1 MALASRARPSAP
13 RPPEAQETHHGKW
26 WPLAVVCIAV
36 FMLLIDI
43 TVVNVALPQIQT
55 DLHASFSQLEWV
67 VDAYALML
75 SVLQLT
81 AGTIG
86 DRFGRKTLFLIGI
99 GIFTIG
105 SALCGLA
112 PTAVT
117 LDFFRALQGVGGAVM
132 FATSL
137 ALIGENYTGK
147 DRGTAFGMWGLT
159 AGVSIAAGP
168 LIGGGLTSGI
178 DWRWIFWVNVPI
190 GVVAVFLAANRLV
203 KSRIEQTR
211 HIDWP
216 GLLLSGG
223 ALTTLV
229 YALIEGVSVGW
240 RSAEILSLLSASAV
254 LWVAFVVTELKV
266 AEPMLDVRLFRRFG
280 FTGAQVA
287 AFAIAASLFSM
298 FLYLTIYLQ
307 DILGFS
313 ALGAGLRLLPIT
325 ALTLVAA
332 PIAGRLSSRIAYRYL
347 LGAGLALVGVG
358 LLLMHGVTVTSSWTA
373 LLPGFVLA
381 GLGSGVVNPPL
392 GSLAVSVVEQ
402 SRSGMGA
409 GVNNSFRQVGLATGI
424 AALGTI
430 FVFRIEHLL
439 TTTVPQLPPAKI
451 AAAANAI
458 SAGSI
463 RTVLSHSPPG
473 ARQAVARAARAA
485 FVSGLNDLL
494 LIAAA
499 VAIVGAAASLILV
512 RQKDLLSGH

>member
-1 MALASRARPSAP
+1 MAVASRTPALALEE
-13 RPPEAQETHHGKW
+13 PEQRHGKW

-86 DRFGRKTLFLIGI
+86 DRFGRKSLFLVGI
-99 GIFTIG
+99 GIFTVG

-112 PTAVT
+112 PSAVA
-117 LDFFRALQGVGGAVM
+117 LDFFRAVQGVGGAIM

-137 ALIGENYTGK
+137 AIIGENYTGK
-147 DRGTAFGMWGLT
+147 DRGAAFGMWGLT

-203 KSRIEQTR
+203 KSRIEEAR

-216 GLLLSGG
+216 GLLLSGA

-240 RSAEILSLLSASAV
+240 RSTEILSLLSSSAV
-254 LWVAFVVTELKV
+254 LWVAFVVVELRV
-266 AEPMLDVRLFRRFG
+266 GQPMLDVRLFRRMG

-332 PIAGRLSSRIAYRYL
+332 PIAGRLSSRVPYRYL
-347 LGAGLALVGVG
+347 LATGLALVGVG

-402 SRSGMGA
+402 ARSGMGA

-424 AALGTI
+424 AALGTV
-430 FVFRIEHLL
+430 FVFRVEHLL
-439 TTTVPQLPPAKI
+439 TVSVPQLPAAKVSS
-451 AAAANAI
+451 AANAI
-458 SAGSI
+458 SSGSI
-463 RTVLSHSPPG
+463 RTVLAHAPPG
-473 ARQAVARAARAA
+473 ARHAVAVAARSA

-499 VAIVGAAASLILV
+499 VALVGAVASLLLV
-512 RQKDLLSGH
+512 RQRDLLSGH

>member
-1 MALASRARPSAP
+1 MAVTSRAPAVASEAP
-13 RPPEAQETHHGKW
+13 ETHHGKW

-86 DRFGRKTLFLIGI
+86 DRFGRKSLFLVGI
-99 GIFTIG
+99 GIFTVG

-112 PTAVT
+112 PSAVA

-137 ALIGENYTGK
+137 ALIGENYTGR
-147 DRGTAFGMWGLT
+147 DRGAAFGMWGLT

-203 KSRIEQTR
+203 KSRVEQAR

-240 RSAEILSLLSASAV
+240 RSAEILALLSASAV
-254 LWVAFVVTELKV
+254 LWVTFVVVELRV
-266 AEPMLDVRLFRRFG
+266 GEPMLDVRLFRRLG
-280 FTGAQVA
+280 FTGAQLA

-332 PIAGRLSSRIAYRYL
+332 PIAGRLSSRIPYRYL
-347 LGAGLALVGVG
+347 LATGLGLVGVG

-439 TTTVPQLPPAKI
+439 TVGVPQLPAAKVS
-451 AAAANAI
+451 AAANAI
-458 SAGSI
+458 SSGSI
-463 RTVLSHSPPG
+463 RTVLYHTPPG
-473 ARQAVARAARAA
+473 SRQAVAVAARTA

-494 LIAAA
+494 LVAAA
-499 VAIVGAAASLILV
+499 VALVGALASLLLI